1 MVSFINTPIHFCVS
15 QKPISHLTPSPG
27 LLVLNR
33 KKQFRRGAHF
43 NLFLGKKRDFFGFL
57 ELSREQ
63 IEGCNSWR
71 CLCKG
76 NLESEGEYELETAI
90 LQFME
95 KSSKPGQFPS
105 KKELVAAGRFDL
117 VEAIKKKGGWFLLGW
132 ESDEENVGAKVTDFD
147 VIDFQRRVQGC
158 KGGGSLGENEY
169 ESWQSFSYG
178 SNSSSRNSADSIS
191 QSASS
196 SGRSL

>member
-1 MVSFINTPIHFCVS
+1 
-15 QKPISHLTPSPG
+15 
-27 LLVLNR
+27 
-33 KKQFRRGAHF
+33 
-43 NLFLGKKRDFFGFL
+43 
-57 ELSREQ
+57 
-63 IEGCNSWR
+63 
-71 CLCKG
+71 
-76 NLESEGEYELETAI
+76 
-90 LQFME
+90 ME
-95 KSSKPGQFPS
+95 KSSKPGQFLS